1 MIVYEYTKDCG
12 YETRTANIYI
22 NRGHISVSIK
32 TANNIY
38 EYDVNTLEEA
48 TELVIKYG
56 FVEID
61 GTVEVIE
68 NDYL

>member
-22 NRGHISVSIK
+22 NRDHISVSIE

-56 FVEID
+56 FVEVD

>member
-22 NRGHISVSIK
+22 
-32 TANNIY
+32 
-38 EYDVNTLEEA
+38 
-48 TELVIKYG
+48 KYG
-56 FVEID
+56 FVE
-61 GTVEVIE
+61 VEVIE

>member
-22 NRGHISVSIK
+22 NRGHISVSI
-32 TANNIY
+32 
-38 EYDVNTLEEA
+38 
-48 TELVIKYG
+48 
-56 FVEID
+56 
-61 GTVEVIE
+61 EVIE

>member
-1 MIVYEYTKDCG
+1 MVVYEYTKDCG

-22 NRGHISVSIK
+22 NHGYISVFIEA
-32 TANNIY
+32 ANNTY
-38 EYDVNTLEEA
+38 EYDVNTLQEA
-48 TELVIKYG
+48 TELVSKYG
-56 FVEID
+56 FVEAD